1 MSENFRQAPRLYVEG
16 RKCKG
21 DGTDYYLPGDIMDII
36 FQEFDGKNGNA
47 IKLMVVLIG
56 TRGDGSFRITEQF
69 IQNRTGMTKSNY
81 HRTRN
86 VLAEKGFI
94 YVGENSITVNLDN
107 IRARYAAHDEY
118 SEGTH
123 DEKKG
128 THDEYSE
135 GTHDDDYN
143 KEETNKITNNIT
155 DNPSPIKD
163 FSYIFDNDYR
173 DEDGSYTEYVYECW
187 ECNSDTMSLD
197 EWAEENKDIFMCNG
211 YTYNVDELKAIIDF
225 YEL

>member
-107 IRARYAAHDEY
+107 IRARYAAHD
-118 SEGTH
+118 
-123 DEKKG
+123 
-128 THDEYSE
+128 
-135 GTHDDDYN
+135 DDYN

-211 YTYNVDELKAIIDF
+211 YTYNVDELKAIIDY